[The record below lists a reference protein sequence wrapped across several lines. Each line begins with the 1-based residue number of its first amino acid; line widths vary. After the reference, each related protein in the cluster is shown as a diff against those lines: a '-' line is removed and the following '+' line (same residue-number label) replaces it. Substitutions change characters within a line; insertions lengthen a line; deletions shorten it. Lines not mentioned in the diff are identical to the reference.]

1 VTKYVNRPTRLEIR
15 VEERQTWILT
25 DRLTGIDVGGV
36 TYQHSS
42 HGDHYQPWL
51 LVDGAR
57 TMIGRPGSQLG
68 QAAQEIEG
76 EILKRAGMSAKRD

>member
-1 VTKYVNRPTRLEIR
+1 MTKDGSRPSRLEIR
-15 VEERQTWILT
+15 REDRQTWILA

-36 TYQHSS
+36 TYQHSK

-57 TMIGRPGSQLG
+57 TNFGMPLPQLG

-76 EILKRAGMSAKRD
+76 EIQKRAGN

>member
-1 VTKYVNRPTRLEIR
+1 MTKYIKRPSRLGIR
-15 VEERQTWILT
+15 VEDRQTWILT
-25 DRLTGIDVGGV
+25 DPLTGIDVGAV

-51 LVDGAR
+51 LIDGAR
-57 TMIGRPGSQLG
+57 IKVDGLLSQLG

-76 EILKRAGMSAKRD
+76 EILKRAGTRAKRD